1 MKPHAY
7 YSHFFTSTSQLEVPA
22 VSEGCLA
29 LRQDLRRSFRCG
41 TLCHVDRK
49 VPLQNESVLGYVWRI
64 SIIETYLQHFQS
76 LAVSKNRG
84 KVQLEVSENRSAPN
98 HSF

>member
-1 MKPHAY
+1 MKPQAY

-49 VPLQNESVLGYVWRI
+49 VPLQNESVLGYVWA
-64 SIIETYLQHFQS
+64 HFNHRDIFAAFSSTGGFKKSWQS
-76 LAVSKNRG
+76 STGGL
-84 KVQLEVSENRSAPN
+84 
-98 HSF
+98 